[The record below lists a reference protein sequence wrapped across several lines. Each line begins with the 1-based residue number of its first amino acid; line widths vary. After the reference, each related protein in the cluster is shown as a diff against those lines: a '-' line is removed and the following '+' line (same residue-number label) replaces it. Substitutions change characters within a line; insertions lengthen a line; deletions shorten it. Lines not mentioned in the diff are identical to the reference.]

1 MNEPLFGCVVLD
13 KAFLEAAESQAADLA
28 DLLTPSDQEEEHVFS
43 PRYQQEMARMLAQQR
58 GGKKKHLLRAASV
71 LLAVCLG
78 LGVTVT
84 QVEAVRQPLAQYFMK
99 MTSEYTSITI
109 EGDVGAQG
117 IPEDTQRLLP
127 RELPKGYTVSDLQA
141 EEWFLSAT
149 FEGEDGTL
157 VHYSCMPTGGSTA
170 FDTEDCIFYET
181 QIGPRQAYVSIKQ
194 TFHNVLIIMFDN
206 EYTYILSGP
215 ISEKEA
221 LHIMETV
228 P

>member
-1 MNEPLFGCVVLD
+1 MNEPLFGCEVLD

-99 MTSEYTSITI
+99 MTSEYTSITF

-117 IPEDTQRLLP
+117 IPFPTSRRRSGSCRQPLKERMGPWSITAVCLPEAALPLTRRIASFTRL
-127 RELPKGYTVSDLQA
+127 R
-141 EEWFLSAT
+141 SAP
-149 FEGEDGTL
+149 
-157 VHYSCMPTGGSTA
+157 VRPMCPSSKPST
-170 FDTEDCIFYET
+170 
-181 QIGPRQAYVSIKQ
+181 
-194 TFHNVLIIMFDN
+194 
-206 EYTYILSGP
+206 TY
-215 ISEKEA
+215 
-221 LHIMETV
+221 
-228 P
+228 